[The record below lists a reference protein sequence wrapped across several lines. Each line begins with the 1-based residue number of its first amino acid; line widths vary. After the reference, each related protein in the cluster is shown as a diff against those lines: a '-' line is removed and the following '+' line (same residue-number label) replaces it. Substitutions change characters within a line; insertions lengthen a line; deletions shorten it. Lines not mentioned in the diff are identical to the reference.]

1 MPDLYSLNANTLDV
15 AIAIVV
21 RYTLTNNEQRTNKM
35 TSQEKAIK
43 KIEATAR
50 KWARRQA
57 RWAAWKAKQATAE
70 VKPKL
75 DALGNL

>member
-1 MPDLYSLNANTLDV
+1 
-15 AIAIVV
+15 
-21 RYTLTNNEQRTNKM
+21 RTNKM

>member
-1 MPDLYSLNANTLDV
+1 
-15 AIAIVV
+15 
-21 RYTLTNNEQRTNKM
+21 M

-50 KWARRQA
+50 KWARRRA
-57 RWAAWKAKQATAE
+57 RWAAWKVKQAATE